1 MTDRLMARLLELAL
15 AARQSGAI
23 MAGGLGLLCKRRHL
37 VRTGQRTIAGNPALL
52 PEARATL
59 DVDLFLRLEMF
70 VTPGKAAVFRQA
82 IEALGYA
89 VRTPNFQYSVE
100 DEPVAIDLEADG
112 GVQTVDVAHPYAWAN
127 MKVRAAWDWRQAAR
141 VPAGGRQTSSK
152 HCFDAALIGAML
164 TEQES
169 GQCADLARR
178 YAGLAIAQDIKA
190 EAVALFARTDSPG
203 WLQAI
208 RDGMTVAHAVAW
220 EGLRLT
226 LGIDNDSTL
235 PASV

>member
-1 MTDRLMARLLELAL
+1 MTDRLMARLLELAP
-15 AARQSGAI
+15 ATRQSGAI

-37 VRTGQRTIAGNPALL
+37 IRTGQRTIAGDPALL

-70 VTPGKAAVFRQA
+70 VTPGKAAGFLQS
-82 IEALGYA
+82 IEALGYS
-89 VRTPNFQYSVE
+89 VKTPKFQYSVANEDGSETVLDLLSREPQPGDSVSVKPPRVGAGMGLDLHAYCTPEAFAVE
-100 DEPVAIDLEADG
+100 DEPVAIDLETDG
-112 GVQTVDVAHPYAWAN
+112 GVQAVDTAHPYAWAN
-127 MKVRAAWDWRQAAR
+127 MKVRAARD
-141 VPAGGRQTSSK
+141 
-152 HCFDAALIGAML
+152 
-164 TEQES
+164 
-169 GQCADLARR
+169 
-178 YAGLAIAQDIKA
+178 
-190 EAVALFARTDSPG
+190 
-203 WLQAI
+203 WLQAV